1 MKCDVL
7 GGRQRHS
14 AVHGIFNICRRETPK
29 PYLACQLS
37 FPLQEGDFIYAKSIQ
52 SLSYRRDF
60 AGERLT
66 LFITFFSFTRLCICR
81 TPARRETLLER
92 LCRRETLARQLS
104 FLLQERLCRRET
116 HKFYLECKL
125 SFPLQ
130 DLDFVV
136 ERLCRRETPKL

>member
-81 TPARRETLLER
+81 TRRETLLER
-92 LCRRETLARQLS
+92 LCRRETLQEGALFSTPAFFSVAGERL
-104 FLLQERLCRRET
+104 FQERLCRRET

-125 SFPLQ
+125 SFPFQ
-130 DLDFVV
+130 
-136 ERLCRRETPKL
+136 EKLYL